1 MFYLNIS
8 EKERPKHSLR
18 EVTKLI
24 ASLYQISYLLEYRK
38 IIQPLYN
45 TRKTIFMTLQIKFP
59 FKRKACQVYEG
70 GCSRQVSTAVS
81 LVVWWT
87 GGCYCKVVA
96 IDRKVQLYL
105 WQYGRQVDVIEMWL
119 LLTGK
124 YSCFSGSIVDRW
136 VLL

>member
-1 MFYLNIS
+1 M
-8 EKERPKHSLR
+8 E
-18 EVTKLI
+18 
-24 ASLYQISYLLEYRK
+24 
-38 IIQPLYN
+38 
-45 TRKTIFMTLQIKFP
+45 
-59 FKRKACQVYEG
+59 
-70 GCSRQVSTAVS
+70 VSTAVS

-96 IDRKVQLYL
+96 IDRKVQWYL

-124 YSCFSGSIVDRW
+124 YSCVSGSIVDRW

>member
-1 MFYLNIS
+1 MF
-8 EKERPKHSLR
+8 
-18 EVTKLI
+18 
-24 ASLYQISYLLEYRK
+24 
-38 IIQPLYN
+38 
-45 TRKTIFMTLQIKFP
+45 IKFP

-70 GCSRQVSTAVS
+70 CCCRQVSTAVS

-96 IDRKVQLYL
+96 NDRKVQWYL
-105 WQYGRQVDVIEMWL
+105 WQYGRQVDVIEMRL

-124 YSCFSGSIVDRW
+124 YSCVSGSIVDRW